1 MRKFLFMFIVFSLGG
16 CTNGALEYEDSPY
29 SRLDDERNETLALKN
44 IRAAHPDLKDA
55 HINVN
60 SFKGYVLISGQ
71 ISSEAHI
78 GLATEA
84 VNRMR
89 NVKQVHNELVIAG
102 PTSIIS
108 RTNDSFLSTK
118 VRAQL
123 ASSTDL
129 QSNRLMVVTENGVV
143 YLMGVV
149 TRQEANLAVEE
160 TRQVYG
166 IQKIVKVFDYLN

>member
-1 MRKFLFMFIVFSLGG
+1 MKKFLFMFIVFSLGG

-78 GLATEA
+78 ELATEV

-89 NVKQVHNELVIAG
+89 NVKQVHNELVVAG

>member
-78 GLATEA
+78 ELATEV

-89 NVKQVHNELVIAG
+89 NVTQVHNELVVAG

-149 TRQEANLAVEE
+149 TRQEADLAVEE

-166 IQKIVKVFDYLN
+166 IQKIVKVFNYLN

>member
-1 MRKFLFMFIVFSLGG
+1 MKLLFILIAISLSG
-16 CTNGALEYEDSPY
+16 CSNSVLEYEDSPY
-29 SRLDDERNETLALKN
+29 TKLDDERNETLALKN
-44 IRAAHPDLKDA
+44 IRAAHPELEDA

-71 ISSEAHI
+71 VSSEEHL
-78 GLATEA
+78 GLATE
-84 VNRMR
+84 VVDKMR
-89 NVKQVHNELVIAG
+89 NVKRVHNELVVAG
-102 PTSIIS
+102 PTSLIS
-108 RTNDSFLSTK
+108 RANDSYLSGK
-118 VRAQL
+118 VRTRL

-129 QSNRLMVVTENGVV
+129 QANRLKVVTENGVV

-149 TRQEANLAVEE
+149 TRQEADLAVEE

>member
-78 GLATEA
+78 ELATEV

-89 NVKQVHNELVIAG
+89 NVKQVHNELVVAG

-143 YLMGVV
+143 YLMGLV
-149 TRQEANLAVEE
+149 TRQEANIAVEE